1 MTQTMK
7 KELRKRYS
15 GAVACKAGCGRYT
28 ISEFGICGACRREV
42 ADIERDNRLLALERE
57 AERRTA
63 DDELQAEVRNGGVG
77 IGGGGGK
84 YHNWA
89 GV

>member
-1 MTQTMK
+1 MR
-7 KELRKRYS
+7 KELRERYN

-42 ADIERDNRLLALERE
+42 ADIERDNRLLELERE
-57 AERRTA
+57 ATRRAA
-63 DDELQAEVRNGGVG
+63 DDELRAEVLNGGVG

-84 YHNWA
+84 HAWA

>member
-42 ADIERDNRLLALERE
+42 ADIERDNRLLQIERE
-57 AERRTA
+57 AERRAA
-63 DDELQAEVRNGGVG
+63 DDELQAEVLNGGVG

-84 YHNWA
+84 HAWA